1 MGKYQTF
8 DPQVVLALKDSQDNI
23 LASDF
28 IYPDEPFYRDAVPA
42 RMIDNLRVALN
53 KLDNKEQQIILFRA
67 LDPKASLRDLSK
79 VVNLSYEGARKK
91 LHKIRK
97 HYPIFHDRINFMKAK
112 PMPTMARKKKTSN
125 SLMQLEFNF

>member
-1 MGKYQTF
+1 MGKYQLF
-8 DPQVVLALKDSQDNI
+8 DEQTVLTLKDSNGDSLQT
-23 LASDF
+23 DF
-28 IYPDEPFYRDAVPA
+28 KYPDEPFYRDAVPA

-79 VVNLSYEGARKK
+79 AVNLSYEGARKK

-112 PMPTMARKKKTSN
+112 PMPTMARKKKPTN
-125 SLMQLEFNF
+125 PLMQMEFNF